1 MEKSYFIT
9 EHTENE
15 KNPWYDTERTVILE
29 EIHYLLSLLIL
40 LIQHHHFDLDP
51 VEAWG
56 VKKIAWPNDFGAGGS
71 KGHYKVLLLQSP
83 TRKRAQ
89 KLGKQQIQLELTE
102 YNQVQL
108 KM

>member
-1 MEKSYFIT
+1 MWSETKRNNKFKYSEYKPIDKESEVPIEKCYFIT

-56 VKKIAWPNDFGAGGS
+56 VKKIA
-71 KGHYKVLLLQSP
+71 
-83 TRKRAQ
+83 
-89 KLGKQQIQLELTE
+89 
-102 YNQVQL
+102 
-108 KM
+108 

>member
-1 MEKSYFIT
+1 MERSYNSRRKTLSIESF
-9 EHTENE
+9 
-15 KNPWYDTERTVILE
+15 NPA
-29 EIHYLLSLLIL
+29 
-40 LIQHHHFDLDP
+40 QHHHFDLDP